1 MAARG
6 LWWRSGRACV
16 RMGASAA
23 LADAAAAAA
32 LFLAASAS
40 SAARCSRRSCSRCM
54 RTSRAASHSRRLR
67 VSSSSAA
74 AARASKTEC
83 ANGPANVRAC
93 GSGQRRTMDDS
104 GIGGIGGSSGR
115 PRGLGT
121 ACSNGGFAAAFA
133 VRLLAGSARCG
144 SEHSC
149 TCKTRSIQLRCS
161 VRAKLRSPMDCSR
174 LCVTV
179 RSCCGLGPAFLWC
192 ACGRGLR
199 EARSLAVR
207 IQVRSKNNSMKQ

>member
-93 GSGQRRTMDDS
+93 GSGQRRTTDDS

-115 PRGLGT
+115 PRGLGP

-161 VRAKLRSPMDCSR
+161 VRAKLRSPMDCSAVCDR
-174 LCVTV
+174 PFVAA
-179 RSCCGLGPAFLWC
+179 AFLWC
-192 ACGRGLR
+192 ACGAVFARHTRLR
-199 EARSLAVR
+199 F
-207 IQVRSKNNSMKQ
+207 QVRSKKPSMKQ